1 MNTCFIAR
9 WTWAAQD
16 ASHLRSLF
24 RLWKSFWLYARANVC
39 GRVGSIYWRIPT
51 ALRRWRNWWFEITVQ
66 KHNVDSIAARR
77 RRICSDANR
86 EVYIGSLFDV
96 AMDLWKSTIIQD
108 NQQFTD
114 LCWVIIEVVMGYHT
128 FSEELLLILTATF
141 VNIASFF
148 NKTSFELTEGVN
160 FPVSYLHFFNM

>member
-1 MNTCFIAR
+1 
-9 WTWAAQD
+9 
-16 ASHLRSLF
+16 
-24 RLWKSFWLYARANVC
+24 
-39 GRVGSIYWRIPT
+39 
-51 ALRRWRNWWFEITVQ
+51 
-66 KHNVDSIAARR
+66 
-77 RRICSDANR
+77 
-86 EVYIGSLFDV
+86 LFDV

-160 FPVSYLHFFNM
+160 FPVSYLNFFNM